1 MLQGKNVVLGVT
13 GGIAAYKACEIISGL
28 KKIGAN
34 IDVIMT
40 KSATEFITPYTFQSL
55 TGNSVIVN
63 MFESPKYWD
72 MEHISLAQKSDI
84 LLVAP
89 ATANIIGKV
98 ANGIADDMLST
109 TIMASNKP
117 VVFAPAMNTKMYENP
132 VVQKN
137 IETLIARGY
146 HIIPPK
152 GGILA
157 CGDEGQGKLQEVS
170 VILEELE
177 KIYQQELQTEAKDLE
192 GLTFLV
198 TAGPTREI
206 IDPVRFLSN
215 HSTGKMGY
223 EIAKAIVKRGGRVN
237 LISGPSSLKT
247 PEGVQMVS
255 VETAEEMFEAVKK
268 AYPKCDVLI
277 KSAAV
282 SDYRPKTREAQ
293 KVKKESREEEIQL
306 TLVRNPDILLEMGKI
321 KEPGKIHVGFAA
333 ETENIMEHGKEKIQK
348 KNLDFIVANDVT
360 EEGAGFGHNT
370 NIVYFIDKNG
380 DFSKTEKMEKSA
392 IAHEI
397 LDKVLIKKKDYTG

>member
-28 KKIGAN
+28 KKIGAG

-40 KSATEFITPYTFQSL
+40 QSATEFITPYTFQSL
-55 TGNSVIVN
+55 TGNPVIVN

-84 LLVAP
+84 LLIAP
-89 ATANIIGKV
+89 ATANILGKV
-98 ANGIADDMLST
+98 AAGIADDMLST
-109 TIMASNKP
+109 TIMASDKP
-117 VVFAPAMNTKMYENP
+117 VVFAPAMNTKMFENP

-137 IETLIARGY
+137 IATLMERGY

-157 CGDEGQGKLQEVS
+157 CGDEGQGKLQDVP
-170 VILEELE
+170 VILEELQR
-177 KIYQQELQTEAKDLE
+177 IYQQESETPKKDLE
-192 GLTFLV
+192 GLRFLV
-198 TAGPTREI
+198 TAGPTREV

-223 EIAKAIVKRGGRVN
+223 EIAKAIVKRGGQVS
-237 LISGPSSLKT
+237 LISGPSSLKI
-247 PEGVQMVS
+247 PEGVEFIP

-268 AYPKCDVLI
+268 TYPKCDVLI

-282 SDYRPKTREAQ
+282 SDYRPKLQNPQ
-293 KVKKESREEEIQL
+293 KMKKENKEEEFQL

-321 KEPGKIHVGFAA
+321 KEAGKIHVGFAA
-333 ETENIMEHGKEKIQK
+333 ETENVIEHGKEKIQK

-360 EEGAGFGHNT
+360 EEGAGFAHDT
-370 NIVYFIDKNG
+370 NIVYFIDKDG
-380 DFSKTEKMEKSA
+380 KYTKTEKVEKSA

-397 LDKVLIKKKDYTG
+397 IDKVLKVKETNR

>member
-1 MLQGKNVVLGVT
+1 MLRGKNVVLGVT

-40 KSATEFITPYTFQSL
+40 KSAAEFITPYTFQSL
-55 TGNSVIVN
+55 TGNPAILN

-84 LLVAP
+84 LLIAP

-98 ANGIADDMLST
+98 ANGIADDMLTT

-137 IETLIARGY
+137 METLIARGY

-152 GGILA
+152 GGMLA
-157 CGDEGQGKLQEVS
+157 CGDEGQGKLQDVTI
-170 VILEELE
+170 ILEELQ
-177 KIYQQELQTEAKDLE
+177 KIYQKELKTEKKDLE
-192 GLTFLV
+192 GLKFLV

-223 EIAKAIVKRGGRVN
+223 EIAKAIVKRGGRVT
-237 LISGPSSLKT
+237 LISGPTSLRA
-247 PEGVQMVS
+247 PEGVDLVL

-268 AYPKCDVLI
+268 AYPQCDILI

-282 SDYRPKTREAQ
+282 SDYRPKIREAQ
-293 KVKKESREEEIQL
+293 KVKKESQEEEMQL
-306 TLVRNPDILLEMGKI
+306 TLVRNPDILLELGKM
-321 KEPGKIHVGFAA
+321 KKPGNIHVGFAA
-333 ETENIMEHGKEKIQK
+333 ETENIVEHGQEKIQK

-360 EEGAGFGHNT
+360 EEGAGFAHNT
-370 NIVYFIDKNG
+370 NIVHFIDKNG
-380 DFSKTEKMEKSA
+380 DHSKTEKVEKSA

-397 LDKVLIKKKDYTG
+397 LDKVLLLK

>member
-28 KKIGAN
+28 KKNGAN

>member
-1 MLQGKNVVLGVT
+1 MLRGKNVVLGVT

-40 KSATEFITPYTFQSL
+40 KSAAEFITPYTFQSL
-55 TGNSVIVN
+55 TGNPAILN

-84 LLVAP
+84 LLIAP
-89 ATANIIGKV
+89 ATANIMGKV
-98 ANGIADDMLST
+98 ANGIADDMLTT

-137 IETLIARGY
+137 METLIARGY

-152 GGILA
+152 GGMLA
-157 CGDEGQGKLQEVS
+157 CGDEGQGKLQDVTI
-170 VILEELE
+170 ILEELQ
-177 KIYQQELQTEAKDLE
+177 KIYQKELKTEKKDLE
-192 GLTFLV
+192 GLKFLV

-223 EIAKAIVKRGGRVN
+223 EIAKAIVKRGGRVT
-237 LISGPSSLKT
+237 LISGPTSLRA
-247 PEGVQMVS
+247 PEGVDLVL

-268 AYPKCDVLI
+268 AYPQCDILI

-282 SDYRPKTREAQ
+282 SDYRPKIREAQ
-293 KVKKESREEEIQL
+293 KVKKESQEEEMQL
-306 TLVRNPDILLEMGKI
+306 TLVRNPDILLELGKM
-321 KEPGKIHVGFAA
+321 KKPGNIHVGFAA
-333 ETENIMEHGKEKIQK
+333 ETENIVEHGQEKIQK

-360 EEGAGFGHNT
+360 EEGAGFAHNT
-370 NIVYFIDKNG
+370 NIVHFIDKNG
-380 DFSKTEKMEKSA
+380 DHSKTEKVEKSA

-397 LDKVLIKKKDYTG
+397 LDKVLLLK

>member
-1 MLQGKNVVLGVT
+1 MLKGKNVVLGVT

-40 KSATEFITPYTFQSL
+40 RSATEFITPYTFQSL
-55 TGNSVIVN
+55 TGNAVVVN
-63 MFESPKYWD
+63 MFETPKYWD

-89 ATANIIGKV
+89 ATANLIGKV
-98 ANGIADDMLST
+98 ATGIADDMLST
-109 TIMASNKP
+109 TIMASDKP
-117 VVFAPAMNTKMYENP
+117 VVFAPAMNTKMFENP
-132 VVQKN
+132 GVQENMK
-137 IETLIARGY
+137 TLLKRGY

-152 GGILA
+152 GGMLA

-170 VILEELE
+170 IILEELE
-177 KIYQQELQTEAKDLE
+177 RIYDKELQRENKDLE
-192 GLTFLV
+192 GIKFLV

-223 EIAKAIVKRGGRVN
+223 EIAKAIIKRGGEVK
-237 LISGPSSLKT
+237 LISGPSGLEA
-247 PEGVQMVS
+247 PEGADTVL
-255 VETAEEMFEAVKK
+255 VESAEEMFEAVQES
-268 AYPKCDVLI
+268 YPWCDVLI

-282 SDYRPKTREAQ
+282 SDYRPKTREGQ
-293 KVKKESREEEIQL
+293 KVKKDSRKEEIQL
-306 TLVRNPDILLEMGKI
+306 TLVRNPDILFEMGKI
-321 KEPGKIHVGFAA
+321 KGPGKIHVGFAA
-333 ETENIMEHGKEKIQK
+333 ETEKIKEHGEEKIQK

-360 EEGAGFGHNT
+360 EEGAGFAHHT
-370 NIVYFIDKNG
+370 NIVHFIDKNG
-380 DFSKTEKMEKSA
+380 DHSKTEKVEKSA

-397 LDKVLIKKKDYTG
+397 LDKVLLKKKSENS